1 LTGVNREPVVAVV
14 RSEGYY
20 EGVKRALEV
29 IEERIAESLKGKR
42 RVLVKPN
49 FVSTR
54 RELAVTHVDSVR
66 AVLDVLSRHYSGEI
80 TLGEGPALGNLSD
93 ALRNFGYQKLI
104 EEYGLNV
111 VDLNE
116 DEYAELEGVDS
127 GLRPLKFRVS
137 KTLLESDYIVS
148 VAKPKT
154 HDCVI
159 VTLSIKNVVVG
170 GLVRGEK
177 SKIHQGTKAINLNI
191 AKLARHVMPSL
202 GVIDG
207 HVGMEGSGP
216 VSGDPV
222 NLRAAAA
229 SLHPVSLDAVMAKIM
244 GFDPLNIG
252 YLYYL
257 DAWGVGVADLNSI
270 RVIGESIDDVA
281 VKFKPHPRYREQLRW
296 R

>member
-1 LTGVNREPVVAVV
+1 MTSVKHEPVVSVV
-14 RSEGYY
+14 RSEGHY
-20 EGVKRALEV
+20 EGVKKALEV
-29 IEERIAESLKGKR
+29 IEEQIAESLEGKR
-42 RVLVKPN
+42 KVLVKPN

-54 RELAVTHVDSVR
+54 RELAVTHVDAVR
-66 AVLDVLSRHYSGEI
+66 AVLDVLCRHHSGQI
-80 TLGEGPALGNLSD
+80 TLGEGSALGSLSD
-93 ALRNFGYQKLI
+93 AIHRFGYQRLI
-104 EEYGLNV
+104 EEYGLKL

-116 DEYAELEGVDS
+116 DEYVELEGVDT
-127 GLRPLKFRVS
+127 GLKPLRFRVS

-207 HVGMEGSGP
+207 YVGMEGSGP

-222 NLRAAAA
+222 NLRVAAA

-244 GFDPLNIG
+244 GFDPLNVG

-257 DAWGVGVADLNSI
+257 DLWGEGIANLDSI
-270 RVIGESIDDVA
+270 KVIGEPIDRVA
-281 VKFKPHPRYREQLRW
+281 VKFKPHPSYEAQLRW